1 MVVFLFKIISY
12 KIFEIFALK
21 SKSSF
26 FFAIPFFLGLLS
38 MFFSNYSF
46 FSGDMKKSANV
57 DCCYQSS
64 DDTNLILASDKN
76 SNEKYGL
83 SENQSRYNNE
93 LTAAKQNSIISDEAP
108 IKKAL
113 AKLQLKRN
121 KRKLRSPT
129 PRNNLRLCKT
139 DPFQIAF
146 LKSGQSE
153 SPIDFFTSPLHSSEF
168 IDKLKIPPQ
177 VL

>member
-1 MVVFLFKIISY
+1 
-12 KIFEIFALK
+12 
-21 SKSSF
+21 
-26 FFAIPFFLGLLS
+26 

-46 FSGDMKKSANV
+46 FSSDGKKSANV
-57 DCCYQSS
+57 DCCYHSS
-64 DDTNLILASDKN
+64 DDTNLIVAYDKN

-83 SENQSRYNNE
+83 SENYFGFNAE
-93 LTAAKQNSIISDEAP
+93 LTVAKQNSIISDEAP

-113 AKLQLKRN
+113 EKLNLKRN

-139 DPFQIAF
+139 SPFQIAF
-146 LKSGQSE
+146 LKSAQSDLTIE
-153 SPIDFFTSPLHSSEF
+153 FFTSPLHSSEF

>member
-1 MVVFLFKIISY
+1 ML
-12 KIFEIFALK
+12 
-21 SKSSF
+21 
-26 FFAIPFFLGLLS
+26 
-38 MFFSNYSF
+38 FSNYSF
-46 FSGDMKKSANV
+46 FSGDEKKSAKF
-57 DCCYQSS
+57 DCCYHSS

-76 SNEKYGL
+76 SNEKYGW
-83 SENQSRYNNE
+83 SEKYFGFNAE
-93 LTAAKQNSIISDEAP
+93 LTVAKQNSIISDEAP
-108 IKKAL
+108 IKKSL

-139 DPFQIAF
+139 SPFQIAF

-153 SPIDFFTSPLHSSEF
+153 SSIEFLTIPLHSSEF

>member
-1 MVVFLFKIISY
+1 
-12 KIFEIFALK
+12 
-21 SKSSF
+21 
-26 FFAIPFFLGLLS
+26 

-46 FSGDMKKSANV
+46 FGGDMKKSATI
-57 DCCYQSS
+57 DCCYRISG
-64 DDTNLILASDKN
+64 DTNLILPSAKN
-76 SNEKYGL
+76 SNEKYGFNKKNFEL
-83 SENQSRYNNE
+83 DAE
-93 LTAAKQNSIISDEAP
+93 LTVAKPNNSISDEAP
-108 IKKAL
+108 MKEAL

-139 DPFQIAF
+139 SPFQIAF

-153 SPIDFFTSPLHSSEF
+153 SPIEFFTSPLHSSEF

>member
-1 MVVFLFKIISY
+1 
-12 KIFEIFALK
+12 
-21 SKSSF
+21 
-26 FFAIPFFLGLLS
+26 

-46 FSGDMKKSANV
+46 FGGDTKKSANI
-57 DCCYQSS
+57 DCCYRIS
-64 DDTNLILASDKN
+64 DDTNLILASNKN
-76 SNEKYGL
+76 SNEKHGFNKKNF
-83 SENQSRYNNE
+83 EFDAE
-93 LTAAKQNSIISDEAP
+93 LTVAKPNNSISDEAP
-108 IKKAL
+108 IKEAL

-139 DPFQIAF
+139 SPFQIAF

-153 SPIDFFTSPLHSSEF
+153 SPIEFFTSPLHSSEF
-168 IDKLKIPPQ
+168 INKLKIPPQ

>member
-1 MVVFLFKIISY
+1 ML
-12 KIFEIFALK
+12 
-21 SKSSF
+21 
-26 FFAIPFFLGLLS
+26 
-38 MFFSNYSF
+38 FSNYSF
-46 FSGDMKKSANV
+46 FSGDGKKSANF
-57 DCCYQSS
+57 DCCYRIS

-83 SENQSRYNNE
+83 TENYFGFNAE
-93 LTAAKQNSIISDEAP
+93 LIVEKQNSIISDEAP

-139 DPFQIAF
+139 SPFQIAF
-146 LKSGQSE
+146 LKSEQSE
-153 SPIDFFTSPLHSSEF
+153 SPIEFFTSPLNSSEF

>member
-1 MVVFLFKIISY
+1 
-12 KIFEIFALK
+12 
-21 SKSSF
+21 
-26 FFAIPFFLGLLS
+26 

-46 FSGDMKKSANV
+46 FGGDMKKSANI
-57 DCCYQSS
+57 DCCYRIS
-64 DDTNLILASDKN
+64 DDTNLILASNKN
-76 SNEKYGL
+76 SNEKHGFNKKNF
-83 SENQSRYNNE
+83 EFDAE
-93 LTAAKQNSIISDEAP
+93 LTVATPNNSISDEAP
-108 IKKAL
+108 MKEAL

-139 DPFQIAF
+139 SPFQIAF
-146 LKSGQSE
+146 LKSEQSE
-153 SPIDFFTSPLHSSEF
+153 SPIEFFTSPLHSSEF